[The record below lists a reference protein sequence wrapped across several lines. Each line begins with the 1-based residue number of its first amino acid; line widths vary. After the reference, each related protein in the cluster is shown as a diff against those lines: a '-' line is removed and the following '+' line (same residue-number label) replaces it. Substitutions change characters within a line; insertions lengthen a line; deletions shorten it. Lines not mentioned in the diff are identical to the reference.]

1 MRPTYKAAV
10 LAGLFLAAG
19 TLAAQKTTP
28 AKEGAKAGAGLPS
41 AAEQKLTVA
50 EKLMAEYRFEEAAA
64 QLEKDIA
71 AAQKKKQAT
80 ASLEEMLETAHQ
92 GMNMLRGTEKVVFID
107 SVVVK
112 KSEILSAIH
121 LTPENGT
128 LGYLDELFAQN
139 GISISSSG
147 QTAFMNELKDQVFF
161 SLPGSNGEQKLATA
175 NRLIG
180 GWDEATPLEG
190 ISERDEKQDYPF
202 VMADGMTVYYAAQGD
217 ESLGGYDIFVT
228 RYNPNTKQYV
238 KPENIGMPF
247 NSPANDY
254 LYVVD
259 ELNKIGWFVTD
270 RGQAPGNVCVY
281 AFIPNSSRE
290 VYDSSQSQDE
300 VRLAAKIHSIKS
312 SQGDKKAVAEALG
325 RLKAVQSDTRS
336 LSGGAGNL
344 WIVINDHLVYTN
356 LNQFHSSAAK
366 RMAQQWIQAK
376 ESLAQKKE
384 NLSNLRQQYARNGAN
399 PTVAANIFSLER
411 EVEEVESYLQVL
423 EKNMRKAELN

>member
-1 MRPTYKAAV
+1 MRPMYKAAV
-10 LAGLFLAAG
+10 LVGLFLAAG
-19 TLAAQKTTP
+19 TLAAQKTPP
-28 AKEGAKAGAGLPS
+28 AKEGVKAGTGLPS
-41 AAEQKLTVA
+41 AAE
-50 EKLMAEYRFEEAAA
+50 KLMDEYRFEEAAA
-64 QLEKDIA
+64 QLGKDIA
-71 AAQKKKQAT
+71 AAQKKRQAT
-80 ASLEEMLETAHQ
+80 ASLEEMLETAHR
-92 GMNMLRGTEKVVFID
+92 GMNMLQGTEKIVFID
-107 SVVVK
+107 SLVVK
-112 KSEILSAIH
+112 KSEFLSAIH

-128 LGYLDELFAQN
+128 LGYLNELFAQN
-139 GISISSSG
+139 GINISSSG
-147 QTAFMNELKDQVFF
+147 QTAFMNELKDQIFF
-161 SLPGSNGEQKLATA
+161 SLPDSNGEQKLAAA

-180 GWDEATPLEG
+180 GWDEAAPLKG

-270 RGQAPGNVCVY
+270 RNQAPGNVCVY
-281 AFIPNSSRE
+281 AFIPSSSRE
-290 VYDSSQSQDE
+290 VYDSSQNKE
-300 VRLAAKIHSIKS
+300 EIRLAAKIHSIKS
-312 SQGDKKAVAEALG
+312 SQRDKKAVAEALG
-325 RLKAVQSDTRS
+325 RLKAVQADTRNMS
-336 LSGGAGNL
+336 DGIRNL
-344 WIVINDHLVYTN
+344 WIVINDHLVYTS

-366 RMAQQWIQAK
+366 RMAQQWMQAK

-384 NLSNLRQQYARNGAN
+384 NLANLRQQYARNGSN
-399 PTVAANIFSLER
+399 PTIAAHILSLER
-411 EVEEVESYLQVL
+411 EVEEIESYLLVL